1 MVKDEELSRI
11 FNRVSERH
19 HLIKTQEEKNF
30 KFMRENTYMEVH
42 CIDFIEKMQD
52 ANVSKLAKAF
62 QVTRG
67 AISKV
72 TKRLIET
79 GAIERYQKPENKKEI
94 YYRLTDIGR
103 EIYWEHEKM
112 HQTRIERDSG
122 FFSPLSEEEK
132 VQLYQTLNT
141 IYGQIAEELKKMGL
155 DNYV

>member
-1 MVKDEELSRI
+1 MAKDEELSRI

-19 HLIKTQEEKNF
+19 NLIKTIEEKKF
-30 KFMRENTYMEVH
+30 KFMRENTFMEVH
-42 CIDFIEKMQD
+42 CIDFIEKMED
-52 ANVSKLAKAF
+52 ANVTKLANAF

-79 GAIERYQKPENKKEI
+79 GAIERYQKPDNKKEI
-94 YYRLTDIGR
+94 YFKLTDIGR

-122 FFSPLSEEEK
+122 YFSQLSNEEK
-132 VQLYQTLNT
+132 DNLIQILNK
-141 IYGQIAEELKKMGL
+141 IYGQIAEELKELGM
-155 DNYV
+155 DNYI

>member
-1 MVKDEELSRI
+1 MAKDEELSRI

-19 HLIKTQEEKNF
+19 NLIKTMEEKKF
-30 KFMRENTYMEVH
+30 KFMRENTFMEVH
-42 CIDFIEKMQD
+42 CIDFIERMQD
-52 ANVSKLAKAF
+52 ANVTKLANAF

-94 YYRLTDIGR
+94 YFKLTDIGR

-122 FFSPLSEEEK
+122 YFSQLSNEEK
-132 VQLYQTLNT
+132 DNLTQILNK
-141 IYGQIAEELKKMGL
+141 IYSQIAEELKNLGM
-155 DNYV
+155 DNYI